1 MTMKKTILLLSSI
14 ATLVCSSFAAVKSG
28 EKAPEFTG
36 VNAHGAKVSLADLKG
51 SYVVLEWLNHSCPF
65 VKKFYDAGEMQRL
78 QGKVTEAGGVW
89 LTVAS
94 AAVGKQG
101 YMDPAGTLKKAGE
114 VGSKASH
121 ILLDTD
127 GTIGKLYGA
136 RTTPQMALIAP
147 DGTLI
152 YQGAIDSISSVR
164 IDDIKKA
171 ENYVMSA
178 WKAHKEGKPVSPDTT
193 SPYGCSV
200 KY

>member
-1 MTMKKTILLLSSI
+1 MTMNKTILLLSLI
-14 ATLVCSSFAAVKSG
+14 ATLVYSSFAAVKTG
-28 EKAPEFTG
+28 EKAPAFTG
-36 VNAHGAKVSLADLKG
+36 VNAHGAHVALADLKG
-51 SYVVLEWLNHSCPF
+51 SYVVLEWLNHGCPF

-78 QGKVTEAGGVW
+78 QQQVTEAGGVW
-89 LTVAS
+89 LSVAS
-94 AAVGKQG
+94 SGKGQQG
-101 YMDPAGTLKKAGE
+101 YMDPAGTLKKAAE

-127 GTIGKLYGA
+127 GAIGKSYGA

-164 IDDIKKA
+164 ADDIQKA
-171 ENYVMSA
+171 ENYVVGA
-178 WKAHKEGKPVSPDTT
+178 WRAHLEGKPVSPDTT
-193 SPYGCSV
+193 SPYGCSI